1 MLIKPNGGLL
11 RTVETVDLSRDQI
24 RLFQDFEAMCRRMGL
39 SFGMR
44 CNKCLE
50 AGDPDNGVRGNNE
63 SNASQYVVECN
74 CTRRVYRGADVRL
87 V

>member
-1 MLIKPNGGLL
+1 MLLKPNGGLF
-11 RTVETVDLSRDQI
+11 RTQTQVELSRDQI
-24 RLFQDFEAMCRRMGL
+24 RLFQDFEAMCRRLGL

-50 AGDPDNGVRGNNE
+50 AGDVDNGVRGKNE
-63 SNASQYVVECN
+63 SNASEYVVECN
-74 CTRRVYRGADVRL
+74 CTRRVYKGADVKF